1 MKVSRDVSGAES
13 AKALQRLGF
22 VITRQVGSHI
32 RLAKGS
38 VRVTVPR
45 HKTILPK
52 TLQSALRQ
60 AGVSLEDF
68 LNNL

>member
-1 MKVSRDVSGAES
+1 MKVPRDVSGAES

-22 VITRQVGSHI
+22 VITRQVDSHI

-52 TLQSALRQ
+52 TLALRQ